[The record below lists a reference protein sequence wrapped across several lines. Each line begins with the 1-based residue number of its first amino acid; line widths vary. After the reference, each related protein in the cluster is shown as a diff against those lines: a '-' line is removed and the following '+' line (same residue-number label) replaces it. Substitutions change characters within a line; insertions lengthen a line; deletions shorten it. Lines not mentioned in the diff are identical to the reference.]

1 MSKDFS
7 EALSHAE
14 HNSDKKSKVEDDL
27 ISIAGS
33 NCSSTKSNKKSLYS
47 RNSNVH
53 QLLARIAQEIDER
66 KPSNVIHFIVD
77 FLCKHYPEHLHGF
90 EAIWNGDPDLEQERI
105 LVVEFFKQQKLPVE
119 ISVHFVNAGF
129 DTVETLCTLS
139 TNALDDIEKF
149 NNTRWLPGHK
159 VRLQQTFND
168 ITNRVRIFKE
178 QRDNLIKTLKHRFVG
193 SASTPRLLNS
203 VVLPKVA
210 SPMILPAHPH
220 THSPFDVP
228 TRVGNY
234 IAVDNK
240 VVHPPYFYKR

>member
-1 MSKDFS
+1 MSKIFS
-7 EALSHAE
+7 ETHSYAE
-14 HNSDKKSKVEDDL
+14 NKSDKKSKIEDDL
-27 ISIAGS
+27 LSIADS
-33 NCSSTKSNKKSLYS
+33 NCSSTKSNKRNLLSK
-47 RNSNVH
+47 NSNVH

-77 FLCKHYPEHLHGF
+77 FLCKHYPQHLHGF

-105 LVVEFFKQQKLPVE
+105 LVVEFFKQQKIPVE

-129 DTVETLCTLS
+129 DTIETLCTLS
-139 TNALDDIEKF
+139 TNALDDVEKF

-178 QRDNLIKTLKHRFVG
+178 QRDALIKSLKHRFIG
-193 SASTPRLLNS
+193 TSTPHLLNS

-210 SPMILPAHPH
+210 NPIILPVHQH
-220 THSPFDVP
+220 THSPFNVP
-228 TRVGNY
+228 SREANY
-234 IAVDNK
+234 ISVDK
-240 VVHPPYFYKR
+240 SMHPPYIYKR